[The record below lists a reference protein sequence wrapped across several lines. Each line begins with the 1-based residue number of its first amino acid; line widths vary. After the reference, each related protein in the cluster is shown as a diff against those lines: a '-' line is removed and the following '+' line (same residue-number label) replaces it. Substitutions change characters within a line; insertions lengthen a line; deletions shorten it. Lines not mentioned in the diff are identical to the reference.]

1 MHADLLALGV
11 AFLFG
16 FGARIVNLPP
26 LVGYLVAGFVL
37 YGAGMESSIALQ
49 NFAEMGVTLLL
60 FSIGLKLR
68 LGNLLMKQI
77 WGVAS
82 LHMVI
87 TVAAAAIFV
96 YLLGIAGLTYFI
108 GLDFKLVL
116 LVAFA
121 LSFSSTVFAVKVLE
135 EKGEMGSLYGRI
147 SIGILIMQDIAAV
160 VFLAASIGK
169 VPSVWALLLL
179 ALIPLRP
186 LLHKMLEKSGHGEL
200 QVLFGLTLALG
211 GALVFEFAGVK
222 GDLGALILGILM
234 ASHPR
239 ASELSRQLLGFKD
252 LFLVGFFLIIG
263 MSGPVQLDALW
274 VALILLILIPFKTA
288 LFMALTSIFQLRSR
302 TAFLTS
308 LSLANYSE
316 FGLIVISVGVSNGW
330 IGNEWLIII
339 AIALSISFI
348 LAAPLNAASYTLY
361 TRFKNKLA
369 RIETSQR
376 IEEEKDIDPGDA
388 EVIILGMGRVGTGAY
403 DSIRAQMGDVV
414 LGMDADDLTVE
425 KHHQDGRRVM
435 LGSATDSDQW
445 ERVHLDSN
453 KVKLV
458 LLAMPKFEEN
468 LYAAEQLKTIGYTG
482 KLAAIAKYSDEI
494 TALQEAGVDRAYNL
508 YAQAGT
514 GFADD
519 VYEQLMR
526 NGDQI

>member
-1 MHADLLALGV
+1 MHADLLALAV

-37 YGAGMESSIALQ
+37 YGAGMESSVRLE

-60 FSIGLKLR
+60 FTIGLKLR
-68 LGNLLMKQI
+68 LGSLLMKQI

-82 LHMVI
+82 LHMMI
-87 TVAAAAIFV
+87 TVAVAAMFV
-96 YLLGIAGLTYFI
+96 YLLGIAGLSYFS

-116 LVAFA
+116 LIAFA

-135 EKGEMGSLYGRI
+135 AKGEMGSLYGRI
-147 SIGILIMQDIAAV
+147 AIGILIMQDIAAV
-160 VFLAASIGK
+160 IFLAASLGK
-169 VPSVWALLLL
+169 VPSAWALLLL
-179 ALIPLRP
+179 TLIPLRP
-186 LLHKMLEKSGHGEL
+186 LLHRLLEKAGHGEL

-239 ASELSRQLLGFKD
+239 ASELARQLLGFKD

-263 MSGPVQLDALW
+263 MSGPLELDALW
-274 VALILLILIPFKTA
+274 VALILLILVPFKTA
-288 LFMALTSIFQLRSR
+288 LFMALLSGFQLRSR
-302 TAFLTS
+302 TSFLTS

-339 AIALSISFI
+339 AIAMSISFI

-361 TRFKNKLA
+361 SRLKHKLTS
-369 RIETSQR
+369 IESSQR

-403 DSIRAQMGDVV
+403 DSIRAHMGDVV

-445 ERVHLDSN
+445 ERVHLDPH

-468 LYAAEQLKTIGYTG
+468 LYAAEQLKAIGYAG
-482 KLAAIAKYSDEI
+482 KLAAIAKYADEI
-494 TALQEAGVDRAYNL
+494 TALQEMGVDRAYNL

-519 VYEQLMR
+519 VYQQLMSS
-526 NGDQI
+526 GDNT